1 MEMFETLTQLCL
13 DIVHMKIS
21 PAEAFERILTE
32 KKDRDALSSELMD
45 VLVLTEPES
54 EFAENASTSKANF
67 ESFVNLLTNTIIP
80 EEILRLELDCL
91 KKDDHN
97 KAIIRLKTKIYFKQA
112 KFNLFREESEGY
124 SKLITEL
131 MEASESSPHSDHPK
145 IVKNRVLSLIGQFNL
160 DPNRVTDCILE
171 VFESFPRQK
180 HFFISL
186 LKQIDVVPEY
196 LCAILGF
203 KYTFHQTDKKKT
215 PYSLYVLTAYLIQY
229 EMIDLMKIL
238 AYMIPKAEAIKEG
251 HRARMTNAN
260 ERASKA
266 ETISTASIPLLDS
279 RGYEENGNGE
289 RGGGGGTT
297 STISFTTVIQLQED
311 EDTKLSEG
319 FNEESVL
326 ASNQKLGL
334 ACALLENGNWKQAQL
349 LIDRL
354 PEYYAVQASPRL
366 CRALCQIIER
376 AIDEFYRKNCSLNI
390 FGDASKPRKSSDEQE
405 GEETGNGL
413 KPVESWEELGKLASV
428 LWYLGP
434 RLAYRATTNIKIL
447 RLLTNYYQKIEKGEL
462 QRDEKL
468 NETFVEVVSE
478 CLLPS
483 LTLSETNV
491 SLSEELWQLLQ
502 LFPYSWRYWMYSKWN
517 HETARHPE
525 MHIMKGKIHGRTKYV
540 LKRLSKETVKM
551 MGRQLGK
558 LCHIHPST
566 VLSYLLSQVQTFDN
580 FIGPVVDS
588 LRYLTS
594 LEFDVLTYCII
605 SQLADPS
612 KQALKSTDATISPWL
627 QALGTLV
634 GSLYRRYPL
643 ELNGMLDYVLNQ
655 LKLCKSYDM
664 LLLREIIQNMSWIES
679 ISGATKDQ
687 IEALGGG
694 DLLKQEAGG
703 YSTATKNRKAAQRL
717 RDALLK
723 GDLAVGLCISIA
735 QQKEHIIYNES
746 ATLPLKLVGKMVDQ
760 CSDTFQQLV
769 SFLSVY
775 MRSEDFAKRVPTVR
789 ELLSE
794 YSLGMEATMCLA
806 RPTFFSRI
814 LDTYDAAKRV
824 SKAALEDKARLD
836 SQQKTEMFTNA
847 LEQQVEELMKELRE
861 IRPQIEDTVP
871 LRFFA
876 VFWMLTM
883 YDIEVP
889 VSAYDRTIESLKKQ
903 SSREDSH
910 SKGNKKTDKQLES
923 KLKEELKRQTEHVE
937 RCKTW
942 LLNRKDSLIDEKF
955 HNSVLEVLIQQCL
968 LPRAIFSELDAVF
981 CGQFFLMLHEMRTPF
996 FPTIYI
1002 IDRCFE
1008 NTINLIAGLTE
1019 NEANALACFYEI
1031 LLVTVQRW
1039 HSDEKIFEK
1048 ECAGFPG
1055 MITKSAIEYQTFRK
1069 LCYRWQ
1075 NRFQTMFK
1083 LVLTKEDTNYTL
1095 IRNSLIM
1102 MTKLTS
1108 GFPVL
1113 SHAVETMEQIATKL
1127 KEREKG
1133 KRDDLSLKA
1142 ASYVGRLKMRQVKIF
1157 AQNSDFAQ
1165 VANKKVVEKIQKKK
1179 EPAEGEP
1186 VDKKAKIE
1194 KTTKNGNGGTEKVK
1208 EAVEQNGGGGAGV
1221 TTKVE
1226 ERKKRPVK
1234 TSSSTSAASTKDSKK
1249 DGDDGEVSSKTP
1261 SPPPAKKTRIGDRLK
1276 RPDEDSKDS
1285 KDPKDPKDPKEHSD
1299 SEKGDKKRREKSRER
1314 KEGKEKKREEKER
1327 KSKENNGEKEAKK
1340 EEKKKERDRI
1350 KEQVA
1355 GPALPEPPTKKDDKR
1370 TSSSRGGSS
1379 KNEKRGGD
1387 EPPKAARIAE
1397 PIREKSRGG
1406 ERDRGDR
1413 NGGSHRKNY

>member
-13 DIVHMKIS
+13 DIVNLKVT
-21 PAEAFERILTE
+21 PAEGFERILTE
-32 KKDRDALSSELMD
+32 KKQRESISSELID

-80 EEILRLELDCL
+80 EEILRLELDCY
-91 KKDDHN
+91 KKDEHN
-97 KAIIRLKTKIYFKQA
+97 KQLIRLKTKVYFKQA
-112 KFNLFREESEGY
+112 KYNLFREESEGY

-131 MEASESSPHSDHPK
+131 MEASESSPNEDHPK
-145 IVKNRVLSLIGQFNL
+145 IIKTRILSLIGQFNL
-160 DPNRVTDCILE
+160 DPNRVTDIILE

-180 HFFISL
+180 MFFISL
-186 LKQIDVVPEY
+186 LKEIDVVPEY

-203 KYTFHQTDKKKT
+203 KYTFYQSEKKKT
-215 PYSLYVLTAYLIQY
+215 PYSLYVLTSFLIQH

-238 AYMIPKAEAIKEG
+238 AYMIPKAESIKES

-266 ETISTASIPLLDS
+266 ETISTASIPILETN
-279 RGYEENGNGE
+279 RYEENGNG
-289 RGGGGGTT
+289 GGVGTT
-297 STISFTTVIQLQED
+297 ATISFTTVIQLQED
-311 EDTKLSEG
+311 EDVKLSEG

-326 ASNQKLGL
+326 SSNQKLGL
-334 ACALLENGNWKQAQL
+334 ACALLENGNWKEAQQ

-366 CRALCQIIER
+366 CRALCDIIER
-376 AIDEFYRKNCSLNI
+376 SIDDFYKKTCSLNL
-390 FGDASKPRKSSDEQE
+390 FGDSTKTKKPIDDE
-405 GEETGNGL
+405 NGL
-413 KPVESWEELGKLASV
+413 KPIENWDDLGKLATV

-447 RLLTNYYQKIEKGEL
+447 RLLTAYYQKVEKGEL
-462 QRDEKL
+462 EKDEKL
-468 NETFVEVVSE
+468 NELFVDVVSE

-491 SLSEELWQLLQ
+491 ALSEELWQLLQ

-517 HETARHPE
+517 HETSRHPE

-655 LKLCKSYDM
+655 LKLNKSYDM

-679 ISGATKDQ
+679 ISGATKEQ
-687 IEALGGG
+687 VEALGGG

-723 GDLAVGLCISIA
+723 GDLAVGLCIAIA

-746 ATLPLKLVGKMVDQ
+746 TTLPLKLVGKMVDQ

-775 MRSEDFAKRVPTVR
+775 MRNEDFAKRVPSVR
-789 ELLSE
+789 QLISE
-794 YSLGMEATMCLA
+794 YSLGVEATMCLA
-806 RPTFFSRI
+806 RPTFFSKI
-814 LDTYDAAKRV
+814 LDHYDAAKRV
-824 SKAALEDKARLD
+824 SKAAIEEAGQKTRID
-836 SQQKTEMFTNA
+836 SQQKTEMFINA
-847 LEQQVEELMKELRE
+847 LESQVDAVMTDLKEV
-861 IRPQIEDTVP
+861 VP
-871 LRFFA
+871 GMDNTIPTKFFS

-889 VSAYDRTIESLKKQ
+889 TAAYDRTLESMKKQ
-903 SSREDSH
+903 SREDSH
-910 SKGNKKTDKQLES
+910 GKGKKTDKQLEN

-937 RCKTW
+937 RCKSW
-942 LLNRKDSLIDEKF
+942 LMNRKETFIDEKF
-955 HNSVLEVLIQQCL
+955 HNSVLEVIIQQCL
-968 LPRAIFSELDAVF
+968 LPRALFSELDAVF
-981 CGQFFLMLHEMRTPF
+981 CGKFFFMLHEMRTPF
-996 FPTIYI
+996 FPSILI
-1002 IDRCFE
+1002 MDRLFE
-1008 NTINLIAGLTE
+1008 TTNNLIAGLTE
-1019 NEANALACFYEI
+1019 NEANSLACFFEI
-1031 LLVTVQRW
+1031 LLQNAQRW
-1039 HSDEKIFEK
+1039 HSDKDIFEK

-1055 MITKSAIEYQTFRK
+1055 MITKHTIDYQVFRK

-1075 NRFQTMFK
+1075 CRLLTMFK
-1083 LVLTKEDTNYTL
+1083 SILTKEDTNYTL
-1095 IRNSLIM
+1095 IRNALIM
-1102 MTKLTS
+1102 MTKLTC

-1113 SHAVETMEQIATKL
+1113 AHAVSTMEQVATKL
-1127 KEREKG
+1127 KDREKG

-1142 ASYVGRLKMRQVKIF
+1142 ASYVGKLKMRQVKIY
-1157 AQNSDFAQ
+1157 AQNSDYAP
-1165 VANKKVVEKIQKKK
+1165 VANRKESTTDKNGKKK
-1179 EPAEGEP
+1179 ETEKTEGEP
-1186 VDKKAKIE
+1186 ADKKIKVE
-1194 KTTKNGNGGTEKVK
+1194 KRNGAEKVGK
-1208 EAVEQNGGGGAGV
+1208 ADDVQQNG
-1221 TTKVE
+1221 TKE
-1226 ERKKRPVK
+1226 EKKEDNKERKKRPGK
-1234 TSSSTSAASTKDSKK
+1234 TSTVASKESKK
-1249 DGDDGEVSSKTP
+1249 EPTPVAEDGETTKTP
-1261 SPPPAKKTRIGDRLK
+1261 SPPPAKKTRIEDRMK
-1276 RPDEDSKDS
+1276 RTEETKEEAGSK
-1285 KDPKDPKDPKEHSD
+1285 ESD
-1299 SEKGDKKRREKSRER
+1299 TDGKKRRERSKER
-1314 KEGKEKKREEKER
+1314 KEGKEKKERRSEKP
-1327 KSKENNGEKEAKK
+1327 KEANGGEQKAVK
-1340 EEKKKERDRI
+1340 EQKKKDERAI
-1350 KEQVA
+1350 KDVVA
-1355 GPALPEPPTKKDDKR
+1355 GPALPEPPKKEEKKSSRKAIEFDLNDTAPPR
-1370 TSSSRGGSS
+1370 PSSSR
-1379 KNEKRGGD
+1379 KERKEDRKEK
-1387 EPPKAARIAE
+1387 ELPKASRIAE
-1397 PIREKSRGG
+1397 PTREKSSSSSLG
-1406 ERDRGDR
+1406 RDRGDR
-1413 NGGSHRKNY
+1413 TSGGHRNSFR